1 MGIIDE
7 CLDEIRTE
15 QALAAGVCPIIEA
28 LFRGTQEDVDPEDDI
43 TAFCAVCPDGNKIP
57 DACPE
62 LQRDSRHCRASICIL
77 YRNLPDRR
85 HSPPQGKCVYAQPG
99 CTAKCTC
106 FTPKG
111 TEWHEEFD
119 RWNARRERDKER
131 VRRWHLAIPWLDQ
144 E

>member
-15 QALAAGVCPIIEA
+15 QALAEGVCPVVEA
-28 LFRGTQEDVDPEDDI
+28 LCRGTQKDVDAEDDI

-62 LQRDSRHCRASICIL
+62 LQDDSWRVRTCIL
-77 YRNLPDRR
+77 FSDRR
-85 HSPPQGKCVYAQPG
+85 HSLPQGSCVYAQPG

-119 RWNARRERDKER
+119 RWNARRKRNEKRIRKWDLERNAYSD
-131 VRRWHLAIPWLDQ
+131 W
-144 E
+144 